1 MLVTRPRLGV
11 ALALLL
17 CAPLARA
24 AAPGAVVID
33 NFSFGPGSLT
43 VAPGTQVTW
52 TNHDDDPH
60 TVVSAASTPLFKS
73 AALDTDESFSF
84 VFAEKGTY
92 KYFCTIHPQMQG
104 TVIVE

>member
-1 MLVTRPRLGV
+1 MVPRRRRAGV

-24 AAPGAVVID
+24 AAPGAVAID
-33 NFSFGPGSLT
+33 NFSFGPASLT
-43 VAPGTQVTW
+43 VAVGTRVTW

-60 TVVSAASTPLFKS
+60 TVVSAAATPVFKS
-73 AALDTDESFSF
+73 AALDTDETYAF
-84 VFAEKGTY
+84 VFTEKGIY
-92 KYFCTIHPQMQG
+92 KYFCSIHPRMQG